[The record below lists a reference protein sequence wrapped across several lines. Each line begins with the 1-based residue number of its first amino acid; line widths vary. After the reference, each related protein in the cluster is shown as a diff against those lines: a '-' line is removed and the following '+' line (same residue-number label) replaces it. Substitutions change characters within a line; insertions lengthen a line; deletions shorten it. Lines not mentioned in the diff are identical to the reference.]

1 MGIGMIAKLHAQ
13 RAGGVQGVG
22 RVGIEIFAVEKER
35 CGGGAV
41 GVFFVE
47 SGKDGEDRF
56 DRARWRVVERKGNE
70 FSAWINRGNVHVR
83 YVPKCAVC
91 RGRRLGQGHGDL
103 FEVGGKFGGKI
114 RVWRGV
120 FYEWKRAVGR
130 ERRVAVWRYALAGSE
145 EK

>member
-56 DRARWRVVERKGNE
+56 DRARGRVVERKGNE

-91 RGRRLGQGHGDL
+91 RGWRLGQGHGDL
-103 FEVGGKFGGKI
+103 FGVGGKFGGKI